1 MDNEHAEALTKAID
15 RLTAAV
21 EGMPDDLSEVLYD
34 AIDCLK
40 GRGL

>member
-1 MDNEHAEALTKAID
+1 MDNEHAEALAKSID

-21 EGMPDDLSEVLYD
+21 EAMPDDFAGVLYD
-34 AIDCLK
+34 VTDCLK